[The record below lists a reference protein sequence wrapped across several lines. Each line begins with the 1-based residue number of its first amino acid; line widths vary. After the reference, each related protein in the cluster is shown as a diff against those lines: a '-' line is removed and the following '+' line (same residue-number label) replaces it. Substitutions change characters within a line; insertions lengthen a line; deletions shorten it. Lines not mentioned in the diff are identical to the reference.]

1 MIDKMK
7 EAAGARFRLTQQDIG
22 PFANMKGKVSKFRT
36 KVYDAEGAGRL
47 CVMEMKAAAGLV
59 RMETGVFSPTELD
72 GPIFSFDYIKA
83 SGNETLILELYDTTL
98 SHPDLSDLVMIAER
112 YADLPDYDPEE
123 HWYDSLKLPVSEYK
137 RGRKIGRKAAA
148 MLTDYA
154 EAYFRLLAECPDCDP
169 EEKKACNRAFADGL
183 LSNGGPAVNAF
194 REIMGDER
202 MEAFIREYMF
212 CCR

>member
-83 SGNETLILELYDTTL
+83 PGGETLFLELYDTTL
-98 SHPDLSDLVMIAER
+98 SHPDFAELAEVTER
-112 YADLPDYDPEE
+112 YAYLPGHDPGE
-123 HWYDSLKLPVSEYK
+123 HWYDDLRLPVSDYK
-137 RGRKIGRKAAA
+137 KGKKIGKDTLR
-148 MLTDYA
+148 MMEDYA
-154 EAYFRLLAECPDCDP
+154 EKYFALLEACEPCDP
-169 EEKKACNRAFADGL
+169 VEKKACNKAFADGL
-183 LSNGGPAVNAF
+183 LENGGPAVNTF
-194 REIMGDER
+194 REMMGDQRTET
-202 MEAFIREYMF
+202 FVREYMF

>member
-7 EAAGARFRLTQQDIG
+7 ETAGAHFRLTQQDIG
-22 PFANMKGKVSKFRT
+22 SYADMKGKVSRFRT

-83 SGNETLILELYDTTL
+83 GKNETLFLELYDTTL
-98 SHPDLSDLVMIAER
+98 SHPAFADLAAVAGR
-112 YADLPDYDPEE
+112 YADLPDCDPGE
-123 HWYDSLKLPVSEYK
+123 HWYDSLKLPVSRYK
-137 RGRKIGRKAAA
+137 KGRKIGREAAA
-148 MLTDYA
+148 MMADNTETYFHLLT
-154 EAYFRLLAECPDCDP
+154 ECQDCDP
-169 EEKKACNRAFADGL
+169 EEKKACNKAFADGL
-183 LSNGGPAVNAF
+183 LSNGGPAVNTF
-194 REIMGDER
+194 REMMGDER
-202 MEAFIREYMF
+202 TETFVREYMF